1 MMSID
6 DGVPDLTSS
15 FLTGGGETAA
25 LMRTLDWSPS
35 PLGSPER
42 WPQSLRSVVGLLLNS
57 KFPMFVAWGERLGF
71 LYNDAYAEILGSKHP
86 SAMGAPFQTIWAEIW
101 PDISPLID
109 AALAGEAVYRE
120 NLPLVMNRR
129 GFDEQ
134 AYFTFSYSP
143 VRDEA
148 GRVAGMFCAVAE
160 TTMAVVAER
169 AVRESESRFRNMAD
183 HAPVIMWVTDPAGF
197 CTYLNRRWYEFTG
210 QADRAGEGRGWLDA
224 VHPDDRATAAQVFT
238 RANGN
243 HADYRVEFR
252 LRRHDGSYRWVI
264 DAAAARMDEEGRFLG
279 YVGSVIDIDERKDI
293 EDALQ
298 ASEARLRLALDGA
311 KLGTWDWNLKT
322 LRGTWSPRTADILGT
337 SDADEV
343 TVESR
348 NRTIHPDDRERV
360 WRELNDAIRSGDELV
375 AGYRV
380 VRPDGE
386 VRWIAS
392 RGSVQRD
399 ESGRA
404 TSAAGIVM
412 DVTERARTELALRE
426 LNETL
431 EQRIAQAVAEHKVL
445 ADIIEST
452 DASVQAIDAD
462 FRFIAM
468 NEPARKNY
476 VDLFGVS
483 PAIGQSLIAACAP
496 LPDAWDAA
504 RRVWQRALDGE
515 AYQDIAWWG
524 NGAQA
529 RRAFEMRFRPLLDGA
544 GKVVGAYLFGRD
556 ITDHLLEQERLAAAE
571 AARRDADA
579 LYRAYFEH
587 TAEALFVIGV
597 QPEGGFVIEDLNPA
611 HQASVGLPLA
621 EVAGK
626 RIEDVLSPELAEPV
640 QHHYRRAI
648 AADDIYQYRETLE
661 LNGRKTYWDTV
672 LVPLR
677 GDDGRIVR
685 LIGASR
691 DLTAQLA
698 AEEQLRQSQKL
709 EAIGT
714 LVGGVAHDINNLL
727 SPIVGGLDLLQ
738 RRGGVDARMQRLLDG
753 AMQSAERARV
763 LVQRLLS
770 FARRQPLQPVAI
782 DLRAL
787 IQGMAELIDSTSGPR
802 ITLELDVT
810 PDLPAVQADVNQLE
824 MAILNLSVNAR
835 DAMADG
841 GRLTIAA
848 GPERVGVSHR
858 SGLQDGTYIRITV
871 SDTGIGMDEATL
883 KRAVEPFFSTKGL
896 GHGTGLGLSMA
907 HGLAAQLGGAL
918 TIRSKSGLG
927 TSVEMWLPVAADEPA
942 RSVSEPAAKAP
953 HGVGIVLI
961 VDDEELVRASTS
973 AMLADLGYS
982 VREAGSAE
990 EALRLMDEGLQPD
1003 LVVTD
1008 HLMPGM
1014 SGADLARE
1022 LRGRR
1027 SDLKVLIVSGFA
1039 DMDSIAPDLA
1049 MLRKPFRAA
1058 DLIRALRSQGY
1069 DSGP

>member
-1 MMSID
+1 
-6 DGVPDLTSS
+6 
-15 FLTGGGETAA
+15 
-25 LMRTLDWSPS
+25 
-35 PLGSPER
+35 
-42 WPQSLRSVVGLLLNS
+42 
-57 KFPMFVAWGERLGF
+57 
-71 LYNDAYAEILGSKHP
+71 
-86 SAMGAPFQTIWAEIW
+86 MGAPFHSIWAEIW

-109 AALAGEAVYRE
+109 AAMAGEAVYRE
-120 NLPLVMNRR
+120 DLRLIMNRR

-134 AYFTFSYSP
+134 TYFTFSYSP

-169 AVRESESRFRNMAD
+169 AVRESETRFRNMAD
-183 HAPVIMWVTDPAGF
+183 HAPVMMWVTDPTGF
-197 CTYLNRRWYEFTG
+197 CTYMNRRWYEFTG
-210 QADRAGEGRGWLDA
+210 QAERAGEGRGWLDA
-224 VHPDDRATAAQVFT
+224 VHPDDRATAEQVFA
-238 RANGN
+238 RANGDQ
-243 HADYRVEFR
+243 ADYRVDFR

-264 DAAAARMDEEGRFLG
+264 DAAAARRDEEGRFLG

-311 KLGTWDWNLKT
+311 RLGTWDWNLQT
-322 LRGTWSPRTADILGT
+322 LRGTWSPRTAEILGT
-337 SDADEV
+337 SDGDEV

-360 WRELNDAIRSGDELV
+360 WRELNDAIGSGDELV
-375 AGYRV
+375 AEYRV
-380 VRPDGE
+380 LRPDGE

-399 ESGRA
+399 DNGRA
-404 TSAAGIVM
+404 TGAAGIVM
-412 DVTERARTELALRE
+412 DVTERARTDLALRE

-468 NEPARKNY
+468 NAPARKNY

-483 PAIGQSLIAACAP
+483 PAIGQSLIDALAP
-496 LPDAWDAA
+496 LPEERDAA
-504 RRVWQRALDGE
+504 RLAWQRALDGE
-515 AYQDIAWWG
+515 AYHAVAWWG
-524 NGAQA
+524 DGARD
-529 RRAFEMRFRPLLDGA
+529 RRAFDMRFQPLLDGA

-556 ITDHLLEQERLAAAE
+556 ITDQLLEQERLAAAE
-571 AARRDADA
+571 AARREADA

-597 QPEGGFVIEDLNPA
+597 RPDGGFVIEDLNPA

-626 RIEDVLSPELAEPV
+626 RIEEVVAPELAAPI
-640 QHHYRRAI
+640 QHHYRNAI
-648 AADDIYQYRETLE
+648 AADRVYQYRETFE
-661 LNGRKTYWDTV
+661 MNGRKTYWDTV
-672 LVPLR
+672 LVPVR
-677 GDDGRIVR
+677 DADGRIVR

-782 DLRAL
+782 DLHAL
-787 IQGMAELIDSTSGPR
+787 IEGMAELIDSTSGPR
-802 ITLELDVT
+802 ITLELDLA
-810 PDLPAVQADVNQLE
+810 PDLPAVQADANQLE

-835 DAMADG
+835 DAMPDG

-848 GPERVGVSHR
+848 GQEQVGSRHR
-858 SGLQDGTYIRITV
+858 SGLPGGNYIRVAV
-871 SDTGIGMDEATL
+871 SDTGTGMDEATL
-883 KRAVEPFFSTKGL
+883 KRAVEPFFSTKGV

-918 TIRSKSGLG
+918 GIRSKVGLG
-927 TSVEMWLPVAADEPA
+927 TSVEMWLPVATEPLA
-942 RSVSEPAAKAP
+942 RSASEPAARAP
-953 HGVGIVLI
+953 QGAGIVLV

-973 AMLADLGYS
+973 AMLADLGYA

-990 EALRLMDEGLQPD
+990 EALRLIDEGLRPD

-1014 SGADLARE
+1014 SGTDLARD

-1039 DMDSIAPDLA
+1039 DVDSIAPDLV

-1058 DLIRALRSQGY
+1058 DLAAALDGHAPTQPG
-1069 DSGP
+1069 

>member
-1 MMSID
+1 MSIGD
-6 DGVPDLTSS
+6 AGEDPTTS

-25 LMRTLDWSPS
+25 LMRTLDWSSS
-35 PLGSPER
+35 PLGRPED

-86 SAMGAPFQTIWAEIW
+86 SAMGAPFHSIWAEIW

-109 AALAGEAVYRE
+109 AAMAGEAVYRE

-129 GFDEQ
+129 GYDEQ
-134 AYFTFSYSP
+134 TYFTFSYSP

-160 TTMAVVAER
+160 TTMTVVAER

-183 HAPVIMWVTDPAGF
+183 HAPVMMWVTDSTGF

-210 QADRAGEGRGWLDA
+210 QTDRAGEGRGWLDA
-224 VHPDDRATAAQVFT
+224 VHPDDRPIAQQVFE
-238 RANGN
+238 RANGD

-252 LRRHDGSYRWVI
+252 LRRHDGRYRWVI
-264 DAAAARMDEEGRFLG
+264 DAAAARVDEEGRFLG
-279 YVGSVIDIDERKDI
+279 YVGSVIDIHERKDI
-293 EDALQ
+293 EDALH

-311 KLGTWDWNLKT
+311 KLGTWDWNLQT
-322 LRGTWSPRTADILGT
+322 LRGTWSPRTMEILGS
-337 SDADEV
+337 SDGGDV
-343 TVESR
+343 TVERRDGS
-348 NRTIHPDDRERV
+348 IHPDDRERV
-360 WRELNDAIRSGDELV
+360 WREVNAAIQSGDELV
-375 AGYRV
+375 SEYRV
-380 VRPDGE
+380 LRPDGE

-399 ESGRA
+399 VSGRP
-404 TSAAGIVM
+404 TGAAGIVM
-412 DVTERARTELALRE
+412 DVTERARTDLALRE

-476 VDLFGVS
+476 ADLFGVS
-483 PAIGQSLIAACAP
+483 PAIGQSLIDALAS
-496 LPDAWDAA
+496 LPEERDAA
-504 RRVWQRALDGE
+504 LLAWQRALDGE
-515 AYQDIAWWG
+515 AYHAVAWWG
-524 NGAQA
+524 DGARD
-529 RRAFEMRFRPLLDGA
+529 RRAFDMRFQPLLDGA
-544 GKVVGAYLFGRD
+544 RKVVGAYLFGRD
-556 ITDHLLEQERLAAAE
+556 ITDQLLEQERLAAAE
-571 AARRDADA
+571 AARREADA
-579 LYRAYFEH
+579 LYRAYFEN
-587 TAEALFVIGV
+587 TAEALFVIAV
-597 QPEGGFVIEDLNPA
+597 QPDGGFVIEDLNPA
-611 HQASVGLPLA
+611 HQATIGLPIA
-621 EVAGK
+621 EVGGK
-626 RIEDVLSPELAEPV
+626 RMEDVLSPDLAGPV
-640 QHHYRRAI
+640 QHHYRAAI
-648 AADDIYQYRETLE
+648 AADGVYQYRETFE
-661 LNGRKTYWDTV
+661 LHGRKTHWDTV
-672 LVPLR
+672 LVPVR
-677 GDDGRIVR
+677 DSDGRIVR

-727 SPIVGGLDLLQ
+727 SPIVGGLDLFQ

-770 FARRQPLQPVAI
+770 FARRQPLQAVAI
-782 DLRAL
+782 DLHAL

-802 ITLELDVT
+802 ITLQLDLA
-810 PDLPAVQADVNQLE
+810 PDLPAVQADANQLE

-835 DAMADG
+835 DAMPDG
-841 GRLTIAA
+841 GRLTITATQ
-848 GPERVGVSHR
+848 EQVGSRHR
-858 SGLQDGTYIRITV
+858 SGLPGGTYIRVAV
-871 SDTGIGMDEATL
+871 SDTGTGMDEATL
-883 KRAVEPFFSTKGL
+883 KRAIEPFFSTKGV
-896 GHGTGLGLSMA
+896 GQGTGLGLSMA

-918 TIRSKSGLG
+918 HIRSRVGLG
-927 TSVEMWLPVAADEPA
+927 TIVEMWLPVATDVPA
-942 RSVSEPAAKAP
+942 KSTGGPEARTPKGA
-953 HGVGIVLI
+953 GTVLV
-961 VDDEELVRASTS
+961 VDDEELVRASTA
-973 AMLADLGYS
+973 AMLADIGYS
-982 VREAGSAE
+982 VREVASAE
-990 EALRLMDEGLQPD
+990 EALRLVDEGLDPD

-1014 SGADLARE
+1014 SGTDLARE
-1022 LRGRR
+1022 LRRR
-1027 SDLKVLIVSGFA
+1027 RGDLRVLIVSGFA
-1039 DMDSIAPDLA
+1039 DVDSIAPDLA

-1058 DLIRALRSQGY
+1058 DLVDALDGHAQTQS
-1069 DSGP
+1069 S